1 VWEDTH
7 RGDLG
12 VLPVPAG
19 RVVVGHQT
27 THGGSS
33 VVGRQSHRAGA
44 ECESSHGV
52 SCFFHDGTAFVW
64 TADFFITSVDS
75 RICD

>member
-1 VWEDTH
+1 MREDTH

-33 VVGRQSHRAGA
+33 VVGRQSHGA
-44 ECESSHGV
+44 RGVSLESHGV
-52 SCFFHDGTAFVW
+52 SFMTGPQS
-64 TADFFITSVDS
+64 ADFFAE
-75 RICD
+75 R

>member
-1 VWEDTH
+1 MREDTH

-33 VVGRQSHRAGA
+33 VVGGQSHRRARSVLGNLTK
-44 ECESSHGV
+44 SR
-52 SCFFHDGTAFVW
+52 FHDGTAEQ
-64 TADFFITSVDS
+64 DFFIIRALTRVFMISVS
-75 RICD
+75 

>member
-1 VWEDTH
+1 MWEDTH

-33 VVGRQSHRAGA
+33 VVGRQSHRRGR
-44 ECESSHGV
+44 GV
-52 SCFFHDGTAFVW
+52 GGIGTASRFLA
-64 TADFFITSVDS
+64 ADFL
-75 RICD
+75 

>member
-1 VWEDTH
+1 MREDTH

-33 VVGRQSHRAGA
+33 VVGRQSHRRGRVVLWN
-44 ECESSHGV
+44 SIGV
-52 SCFFHDGTAFVW
+52 SVFHDGTADWKFYNP
-64 TADFFITSVDS
+64 SVDS
-75 RICD
+75 RIYD

>member
-1 VWEDTH
+1 MIANHLSRSKRGREARGRGWEARYVREDTH

-33 VVGRQSHRAGA
+33 VVGRQWARAARSGGRNR
-44 ECESSHGV
+44 HG
-52 SCFFHDGTAFVW
+52 S
-64 TADFFITSVDS
+64 
-75 RICD
+75 